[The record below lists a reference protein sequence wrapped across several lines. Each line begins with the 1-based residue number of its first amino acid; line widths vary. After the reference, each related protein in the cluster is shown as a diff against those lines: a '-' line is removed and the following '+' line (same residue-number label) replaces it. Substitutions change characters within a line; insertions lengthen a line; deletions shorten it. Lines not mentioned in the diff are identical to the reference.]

1 MKKEKENSM
10 AEARRSKHYKQ
21 CLKEARERIKSEVK
35 SYNAS
40 KEKIKKVFDK
50 QQGIGIDFDLC
61 IDDLT
66 ELLEEEKVQQKKNMV
81 EIIKEEM
88 SDLMKNPS
96 EKDDIAIAYL
106 AKVLKKILTSP
117 NKEQ

>member
-1 MKKEKENSM
+1 MKPVIIQFDADENYHTVVEVVAYNM
-10 AEARRSKHYKQ
+10 DLKITDHATNIKQ
-21 CLKEARERIKSEVK
+21 SR
-35 SYNAS
+35 
-40 KEKIKKVFDK
+40 KV
-50 QQGIGIDFDLC
+50 L
-61 IDDLT
+61 
-66 ELLEEEKVQQKKNMV
+66 EKVQQKKNMV